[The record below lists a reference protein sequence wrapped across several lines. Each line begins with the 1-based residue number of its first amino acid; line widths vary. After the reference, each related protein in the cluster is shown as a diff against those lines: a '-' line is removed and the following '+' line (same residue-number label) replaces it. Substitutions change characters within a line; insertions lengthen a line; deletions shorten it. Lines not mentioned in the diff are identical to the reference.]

1 MKKGAIIALSI
12 AGALVVTGIIVG
24 VIGVNA
30 FHGNFTSLDRHEY
43 LESPFS
49 FNETVTKIDIDENIA
64 DIEFKYSEDAEI
76 TVICEEL
83 KNAPHTVTVVDG
95 TLSIKSTYQYIGWWD
110 WFKNGPILDNTSIT
124 ISLPN
129 VSYSEISISNNTGDI
144 VFTNGFTISNV
155 DIVTNTGDILL
166 QDFVSDDVKIMS
178 DTGNIVIKNGSG
190 NPMEIDSETGNVN
203 LEEVTCSSMKV
214 HTSTGSVTLKS
225 VVCSGDMDLDTS
237 TGDVKFEASD
247 AINIDVNS
255 STGNITGTL
264 LAAKTFH
271 CSSSTGSVHVP
282 SGTGVGVFNAHTS
295 TGNISI
301 TIL

>member
-1 MKKGAIIALSI
+1 MKKVAIVALSI

-30 FHGNFTSLDRHEY
+30 FQGNFTSLDRHEY

-49 FNETVTKIDIDENIA
+49 FSETVTKIDIDENIG
-64 DIEFKYSEDAEI
+64 DIEFKYSEDSDI

-83 KNAPHTVTVVDG
+83 KNAPHTVTIVDG

-110 WFKNGPILDNTSIT
+110 WFKNGPILKNTSIT

-129 VSYSEISISNNTGDI
+129 VSYSEISILNNTGDI
-144 VFTNGFTISNV
+144 MFTDGFTISDVN
-155 DIVTNTGDILL
+155 IGTNTGDVLF
-166 QDFVSDDVKIMS
+166 QNFVSDDVKITS
-178 DTGNIVIKNGSG
+178 DTGNVILKNGSG
-190 NPMEIDSETGNVN
+190 NPIEIESETGNVY
-203 LEEVTCSSMKV
+203 LDDVTCSLLKIR
-214 HTSTGSVTLKS
+214 TSTGSVTLKD
-225 VVCSGDMDLDTS
+225 VICSGDMDLDTS
-237 TGDVKFEASD
+237 IGDVKFEASD
-247 AINIDVNS
+247 AVNIDVNS

-264 LAAKTFH
+264 LTAKTFQ

-282 SGTGVGVFNAHTS
+282 SGSGTGLFKAHTS
-295 TGNISI
+295 TGNINI